1 MSFNT
6 TQIRAFLSLKR
17 FALAGVKR
25 NGEGFGNK
33 VLQHMLQKGYEVI
46 PIHPQ
51 AEEVGGV
58 RCCPSLIELPVAVD
72 GLILVVPPDQSELL
86 VHQADIIGIRRIWMQ
101 PGAESEEVLTYC
113 DERCLEV
120 IHDACLLQLA

>member
-1 MSFNT
+1 MSFNPR
-6 TQIRAFLSLKR
+6 QVRAFLSRQR

-51 AEEVGGV
+51 AEEIGGV
-58 RCCPSLIELPVAVD
+58 RCYPSLIELPVAVE
-72 GLILVVPPDQSELL
+72 GLILVVPPDQAEVL
-86 VHQADIIGIRRIWMQ
+86 VRQADIVGIRRIWMQ
-101 PGAESEEVLTYC
+101 PGVESEDLLAYC